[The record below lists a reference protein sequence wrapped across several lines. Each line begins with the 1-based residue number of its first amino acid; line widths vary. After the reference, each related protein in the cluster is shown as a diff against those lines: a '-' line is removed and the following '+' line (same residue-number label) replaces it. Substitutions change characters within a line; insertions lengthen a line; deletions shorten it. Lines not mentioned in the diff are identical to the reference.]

1 MSTIKALREQQ
12 LNIATEARSKF
23 NEITDETAEDRAAEI
38 EREFDAMMADH
49 DKIGEKIERMA
60 RLEAAERAAS
70 EPVERSVGE
79 NVRASGTDEG
89 ARVDYSEAFLSW
101 VRSGGNMGMLSKE
114 ERNALEGRGGA
125 QEIEVRAQTAG
136 TDAAGGFTVPQEMA
150 SFIEKSLAAWGPMAN
165 ASVVTLMR
173 TESGHQITIPTVNDT
188 ARVIAKTAE
197 GATLTDD
204 GGVDV
209 TFGEA
214 TLDAYA
220 YDTEWLRISRPLLQD
235 SAFPITQF
243 IGELLGEGLARRV
256 NTELT
261 TGDGTGDPNGVVTAS
276 TAGVTAAGVAAI
288 TSDEVIELMHS
299 VDPAYRM
306 SPKVAWMFNDSTLEY
321 IRKLKDGQGN
331 YLWQMGDVRA
341 DAPSTLLGKP
351 YYVNQAMASLATG
364 NRTML
369 FGDFGKY
376 YVRMAGDVL
385 MGVIEDKD
393 FWPGVGIAGYVRI
406 DGELPDTAAIKHLVQ
421 A

>member
-1 MSTIKALREQQ
+1 MIR
-12 LNIATEARSKF
+12 
-23 NEITDETAEDRAAEI
+23 TD
-38 EREFDAMMADH
+38 
-49 DKIGEKIERMA
+49 
-60 RLEAAERAAS
+60 
-70 EPVERSVGE
+70 
-79 NVRASGTDEG
+79 
-89 ARVDYSEAFLSW
+89 
-101 VRSGGNMGMLSKE
+101 
-114 ERNALEGRGGA
+114 
-125 QEIEVRAQTAG
+125 
-136 TDAAGGFTVPQEMA
+136 
-150 SFIEKSLAAWGPMAN
+150 
-165 ASVVTLMR
+165 
-173 TESGHQITIPTVNDT
+173 SGHQITIPTVNDT
-188 ARVIAKTAE
+188 SRVIAKTAE
-197 GATLTDD
+197 GTTLTDD

-220 YDTEWLRISRPLLQD
+220 YDTEWLRISKPLLDD

-276 TAGVTAAGVAAI
+276 AAGVTAAGIAAI
-288 TSDEVIELMHS
+288 TSDEIIELMHS

-306 SPKVAWMFNDSTLEY
+306 APKVAWMFNDSTFEY

-331 YLWQMGDVRA
+331 YLWQMGDVSRT
-341 DAPSTLLGKP
+341 APATLLGKP

-385 MGVIEDKD
+385 MGVIQDKD
-393 FWPGVGIAGYVRI
+393 FWPGVGIAGYIRI
-406 DGELPDTAAIKHLVQ
+406 DGELPDTAAVKHLVQ